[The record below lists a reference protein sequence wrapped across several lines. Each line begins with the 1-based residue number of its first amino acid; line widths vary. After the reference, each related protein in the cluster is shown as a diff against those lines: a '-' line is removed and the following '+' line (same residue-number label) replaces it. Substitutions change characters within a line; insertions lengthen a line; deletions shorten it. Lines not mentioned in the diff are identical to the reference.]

1 MITIIGAEGSSEYQA
16 AVLVR
21 NALEATWPGVTG
33 TPREVDDIRIAVS
46 TKLSGYQVQDIDIVL
61 VGRFAKPRM
70 FKPLRV
76 IRGTSG
82 NKLNTRPI
90 MVESFVV
97 AIEVKDHDDRGVRAV
112 DDQVEVKYSRGGPL
126 QWKSVTDQNVKQMHA
141 LKTYLSDMHVDVFA
155 RRCMVFPSLGSISA
169 PSAVAGSFN
178 GHQLMSAIASSSPL
192 LERRGQGLLSA
203 GDKETI
209 EKVLAAPIF
218 KHAIPTRLDRERMDR
233 LAAKNPAIDGIL
245 ETLGDGTVFLRGFAG
260 TGKTVLL
267 LQSAWK
273 LFRSEGKRT
282 LVLTYN
288 HALAADMRRL
298 MSLANIPSS
307 VEAGGI
313 RVGTVMSFLYTWF
326 SKLGLLGEG
335 PLDFTTYPELC
346 AEALELIEGG
356 AVTREDIEKI
366 IYGDPDFFDFDHVFV
381 DEGQD
386 WPSGETAL
394 LKALYDP
401 KRLCVADGVDQ
412 LVRGTR
418 ANWRAGLSR
427 DKRSTLPLEKCL
439 RLKRNLSLF
448 VSEIARETGS
458 AWDVEPNPAAGGGRV
473 VILDKPYAEATTLH
487 DRLVEDLK
495 ADGNDCVDML
505 ICVPPDGVVDGQ
517 GRRTSLVGREMAA
530 RGKEHWD
537 GVDPMARSDFPRSP
551 GQVRLV
557 QYASC
562 RGLEGWTVVLDG
574 FDRFLAEVF
583 ENKMSCGLDSSEEEG
598 FVDLEKAAIGEAW
611 RWGLIALTRPIDTLV
626 IQLSD
631 PGGRFG
637 SQVLEAAG
645 KFPDFVEILGS

>member
-1 MITIIGAEGSSEYQA
+1 MITITGAEGSSEYQA
-16 AVLVR
+16 AILVK
-21 NALEATWPGVTG
+21 NALEASWPGVAA

-46 TKLSGYQVQDIDIVL
+46 TKLSGYQVQDIDVVL
-61 VGRFAKPRM
+61 AGRLSKPRM

-76 IRGTSG
+76 IRGSSG

-97 AIEVKDHDDRGVRAV
+97 AIEVKDHDDRGVRIM
-112 DDQVEVKYSRGGPL
+112 DDQVEVRYSRGGPL
-126 QWKSVTDQNVKQMHA
+126 QWKSATDQNVKQMHA

-169 PSAVAGSFN
+169 PSAVAGAFN
-178 GHQLMSAIASSSPL
+178 GHQLMSAIAASSPL

-209 EKVLAAPIF
+209 EKALAAPIF
-218 KHAIPTRLDRERMDR
+218 KKAIPTRLDRERMDR
-233 LAAKNPAIDGIL
+233 LAAKNPAIDGIID
-245 ETLGDGTVFLRGFAG
+245 TLGDGTVFLRGFAG

-267 LQSAWK
+267 LQAAWK
-273 LFRSEGKRT
+273 LFRMEGKRT

-298 MSLANIPSS
+298 MSLASIPSS
-307 VEAGGI
+307 VQAGGI

-326 SKLGLLGEG
+326 SKLGLLGDG
-335 PLDFTTYPELC
+335 PLDFSRYPELC
-346 AEALELIEGG
+346 AEALELIKAG
-356 AVTREDIEKI
+356 AVTRDDIEAI
-366 IYGDPDFFDFDHVFV
+366 IYDDPDFFDFDQVFV

-401 KRLCVADGVDQ
+401 TRLCVADGVDQ
-412 LVRGTR
+412 LVRGAR
-418 ANWRAGLSR
+418 ANWRAGLPR
-427 DKRSTLPLEKCL
+427 DKRSTLPLGKCL

-448 VSEIARETGS
+448 VSEVARETGS
-458 AWDVEPNPAAGGGRV
+458 AWEAEPNPAAGGGRII
-473 VILDKPYAEATTLH
+473 ILNTPYAQAAGLH
-487 DRLVEDLK
+487 ERLVGDLRS
-495 ADGNDCVDML
+495 DGNDCVDML
-505 ICVPPDGVVDGQ
+505 VCVPPDGVVGDGS
-517 GRRTSLVGREMAA
+517 RRSSLVGREMTSW
-530 RGKEHWD
+530 GQEFWD
-537 GVDPMARSDFPRSP
+537 GVDPTARSDFPRGP
-551 GQVRLV
+551 DQVRIV

-574 FDRFLAEVF
+574 FDRFLEEMF
-583 ENKMSCGLDSSEEEG
+583 EAKISSGLDASEEEG
-598 FVDLEKAAIGEAW
+598 FVDLEKAAQGEAW

-626 IQLSD
+626 IQLDD

-637 SQVLEAAG
+637 TQVLEAAR
-645 KFPDFVEILGS
+645 KFPDFVEILDD